1 MKNKAKWIKRQQE
14 IVDAARAAGRG
25 LTAEEQ
31 AEFDAL
37 QRQIDAEPDDN
48 GGGGEPAGGQRSV
61 GGQDPVNTPTPPPAG
76 TPSATG
82 EENAQR
88 AVAEER
94 QRIGDI
100 LALCRQTGMDPA
112 EYIRNGATMDAVR
125 AAAVDHMIQHGA
137 PGVVGA
143 RDSGMD
149 NFRDAARDA
158 MLIQAGVELDKPAQ
172 GAEDMRGMSMRDMLI
187 ECMARSGE
195 GTVTELLRRSRADLW
210 DTAVKQ
216 FFSSTADFPA
226 IMDNAIK
233 KAIVQQYDL
242 VPATFEEWTSK
253 GTLPDFKASKD
264 HEYVMGGGDFQKV
277 TEGGEIK
284 ASTLETD
291 LLPTRKLD
299 TYATQFSMTREAF
312 INDDIGFLA
321 NMPKQYTRKA
331 KQKINRQVYERIYKN
346 PAIFDGA
353 PLFDEAHK
361 NLIAT
366 GSAPSIA
373 VLMKMIEMMGLQTDQ
388 FGESIMVEPA
398 TIIVP
403 VGYGMKVEQILGTAQ
418 IDVEGIGSHTVNV
431 LNTKYRNKIK
441 VVQEAVLNILSAGAA
456 CPWFM
461 AADPRLVKSVQVDY
475 LNGTTAPSFRRSEKA
490 GYLGYLWDIWLDWG
504 INDADFRG
512 ILRNNGVPMGQ

>member
-1 MKNKAKWIKRQQE
+1 M
-14 IVDAARAAGRG
+14 
-25 LTAEEQ
+25 
-31 AEFDAL
+31 
-37 QRQIDAEPDDN
+37 
-48 GGGGEPAGGQRSV
+48 
-61 GGQDPVNTPTPPPAG
+61 
-76 TPSATG
+76 
-82 EENAQR
+82 
-88 AVAEER
+88 
-94 QRIGDI
+94 
-100 LALCRQTGMDPA
+100 
-112 EYIRNGATMDAVR
+112 
-125 AAAVDHMIQHGA
+125 
-137 PGVVGA
+137 
-143 RDSGMD
+143 
-149 NFRDAARDA
+149 
-158 MLIQAGVELDKPAQ
+158 
-172 GAEDMRGMSMRDMLI
+172 
-187 ECMARSGE
+187 
-195 GTVTELLRRSRADLW
+195 
-210 DTAVKQ
+210 
-216 FFSSTADFPA
+216 
-226 IMDNAIK
+226 
-233 KAIVQQYDL
+233 
-242 VPATFEEWTSK
+242 PATFEEWTSK

>member
-1 MKNKAKWIKRQQE
+1 MKKKWIERQQA

-31 AEFDAL
+31 AEYDDL
-37 QRQIDAEPDDN
+37 QRKIDAEPDDQ
-48 GGGGEPAGGQRSV
+48 GGGEPAGGQRGV

-76 TPSATG
+76 APSATSA
-82 EENAQR
+82 EDTQR

-94 QRIGDI
+94 QRINDI

-112 EYIRNGATMDAVR
+112 EHIRSGATMDAVR
-125 AAAVDHMIQHGA
+125 AAAVDYMIQHGA
-137 PGVVGA
+137 PVVVGA

-158 MLIQAGVELDKPAQ
+158 MLIQAGVELDRPAQ
-172 GAEDMRGMSMRDMLI
+172 GAEEMRGMSMRDMLI

-195 GTVTELLRRSRADLW
+195 GTVAELLRRSRADLW
-210 DTAVKQ
+210 DTAVRQ

-226 IMDNAIK
+226 ILDNAIK
-233 KAIVQQYDL
+233 KAIIQQYKL
-242 VPATFEEWTSK
+242 VPATFEEWTST
-253 GTLPDFKASKD
+253 GTLPDFKASTA
-264 HEYVMGGGDFQKV
+264 HEYAMGGGDFQKV

-284 ASTLETD
+284 ASKLTTE

-312 INDDIGFLA
+312 INDDIGFLS
-321 NMPKQYTRKA
+321 NMPAQYSRKA
-331 KQKINRQVYERIYKN
+331 KQKINRQVYERLYEN

-353 PLFDEAHK
+353 ALFDAVHK
-361 NLIAT
+361 NLVGE
-366 GSAPSIA
+366 GSAPSVK
-373 VLMKMIEMMGLQTDQ
+373 VLELMIQMMGMQVDQ

-403 VGYGMKVEQILGTAQ
+403 MGWGMRVKQIMGTAEL
-418 IDVEGIGSHTVNV
+418 DVEGIGSHTVNV
-431 LNTKYRNKIK
+431 LKTEYGSKIK
-441 VVQEAVLNILSAGAA
+441 VIQEPVLNMLAKDKP

-461 AADPRLVKSVQVDY
+461 AADPRLVKSEQVDY
-475 LNGTTAPSFRRSEKA
+475 LNGNTAPSFRRSEKA

-504 INDADFRG
+504 INDVDFRG
-512 ILRNNGVPMGQ
+512 ILRNNGVPLGK

>member
-14 IVDAARAAGRG
+14 ILDAARAAGRD
-25 LTAEEQ
+25 LTAEEK
-31 AEFDAL
+31 AEWDAL
-37 QRQIDAEPDDN
+37 QRKIDAEPDDQD
-48 GGGGEPAGGQRSV
+48 GGEPAGGQRSV
-61 GGQDPVNTPTPPPAG
+61 DGQDPVNTPAPPPAG
-76 TPSATG
+76 APSATSA
-82 EENAQR
+82 EDTQR

-94 QRIGDI
+94 QRINDI
-100 LALCRQTGMDPA
+100 LALCRQTGMAPE
-112 EYIRNGATMDAVR
+112 EYIRSGATMDAVR

-137 PGVVGA
+137 PVVVGA

-210 DTAVKQ
+210 DTAVRQ

-242 VPATFEEWTSK
+242 QPATFEAWTSK

-331 KQKINRQVYERIYKN
+331 KQKINRQVYELIYKN

-353 PLFDEAHK
+353 PLFDAAHK
-361 NLIAT
+361 NLIET
-366 GSAPSIA
+366 GSAPGVT
-373 VLMKMIEMMGLQTDQ
+373 VLEKMIEKMGLQTDQ

-398 TIIVP
+398 TIVVP
-403 VGYGMKVEQILGTAQ
+403 VGYGMRVEQILGTAQ

-431 LNTKYRNKIK
+431 LNTKYKSRIK
-441 VVQEAVLNILSAGAA
+441 VVQEAVLNILAAGAA

-504 INDADFRG
+504 INAADFRG